1 MALRSSAPSAGCHHQ
16 SPMLLSVVT
25 PSGKASW
32 RVLKRTTT
40 FGLVSMAKSRRKGSI
55 AHSQKCYVFS
65 VSLLIEVA
73 FLLIILPSNAGRT
86 GGIGSLQGTD
96 KICRKL
102 LQTVCHLNIQVRPTT
117 VCVRICNTVRVCLS
131 VTSKCSCG
139 NVPVICFVS
148 VPCLRVRRF

>member
-1 MALRSSAPSAGCHHQ
+1 MALRSSAPSAGCHLQ
-16 SPMLLSVVT
+16 SPMLPSVVT

-40 FGLVSMAKSRRKGSI
+40 SGLVSMARSRRRGSI
-55 AHSQKCYVFS
+55 THCQKCYLLFS
-65 VSLLIEVA
+65 FSLLTEVA
-73 FLLIILPSNAGRT
+73 FLLIILWSNAGRT
-86 GGIGSLQGTD
+86 GGISSLQGTD

-102 LQTVCHLNIQVRPTT
+102 LQTVCRLKIQVRPTA
-117 VCVRICNTVRVCLS
+117 VCVNLQHCASLS